1 MHKLL
6 AKTLALRQVAIT
18 LEDSYPDGKA
28 MRMQAQVD
36 EAGNYR
42 IVKTYAD
49 GGLEA
54 LGTSNDV
61 TEAYIIDGSAYYPD
75 DQGEWVQY
83 TGEDV
88 CAQLETLLRGP
99 DGPGMWLDILPADSY
114 SFTGDGALEGFDSK
128 VYAVDGKIS
137 GGQVSGEITLQMHTF
152 ALLKANLVLPDSIFH
167 PEAPGS
173 TPMTMNFIVEK
184 KEVSPFTVDASKVVQ
199 PTEESA
205 EGEQSSPTEAGGNGA
220 LADMPVYEGAKNVQS
235 VGDMLLY
242 TTSASAEDVS
252 QFYKQKMP
260 ELGYEAAL
268 EENNSGIITLTWSKG
283 SESYTVTMVPSGDT
297 TSVVIQPAE

>member
-6 AKTLALRQVAIT
+6 TATLALRQVSIT

-28 MRMQAQVD
+28 MRMQAEVD

-42 IVKTYAD
+42 IVKTYAA
-49 GGLEA
+49 GGIDA
-54 LGTSNDV
+54 LGTSTDV

-99 DGPGMWLDILPADSY
+99 DGPGLWLDLLPAESY
-114 SFTGDGALEGFDSK
+114 SFKGDGALEGFESK
-128 VYAVDGKIS
+128 VYAVDGTIS
-137 GGQVSGEITLQMHTF
+137 GSQVSGEITLQKGTF
-152 ALLKANLVLPDSIFH
+152 ALLQADFTLPDSIFH
-167 PEAPGS
+167 PEEPAS
-173 TPMTMNFIVEK
+173 TPMTMSFTVEK
-184 KEVSPFTVDASKVVQ
+184 KEISPFIVDTSKVVQ
-199 PTEESA
+199 PDEESTGTGA
-205 EGEQSSPTEAGGNGA
+205 AATEPADGEGA
-220 LADMPVYEGAKNVQS
+220 LASMPVYDGAANVQS

-242 TTSASAEDVS
+242 TTSASPEDVS

-260 ELGYEAAL
+260 ELGYEAVL
-268 EENNSGIITLTWSKG
+268 EENNSGIITLTWSKD
-283 SESYTVTMVPSGDT
+283 SESYTVTMIPSGDT